1 MPRHAIPLI
10 LLVALVPTAPQA
22 QTQAP
27 AKKPPATLTL
37 PTLLSTFLADSGVA
51 TRGLPWTTGSTLPVK
66 WNSTKPVPSQYTMWP
81 NVTVE
86 RTGTAR
92 MAASDTSTVDVQV
105 FVLGNDAGI
114 QRFFVSWDMVQ
125 LPTLAA
131 DSLLVRAGFTL
142 TTTLCDRATEGYSYG
157 NLLQVIKAPGK
168 KAAGLHEQWNCA
180 QEDCTA
186 AFVLY
191 YRKADAEKVECA
203 GA

>member
-1 MPRHAIPLI
+1 MFPRRSLLALAMLTLVVVPL
-10 LLVALVPTAPQA
+10 LA
-22 QTQAP
+22 QGTG
-27 AKKPPATLTL
+27 KKELPATTL
-37 PTLLSTFLADSGVA
+37 PTLLGAFLADSGVA

-66 WNSTKPVPSQYTMWP
+66 WNSPKPVPSQYTMWP

-92 MAASDTSTVDVQV
+92 MAASDTSTVEVQV